1 MANKYDRILKE
12 NIKPIIPFLV
22 KHILGLEIVQFEEM
36 KDKIQITLEKEA
48 DFVQK
53 AIPENAEDAYIL
65 HCELQGKLE
74 KDMDKRM
81 LLYYAL
87 YHSNYG
93 LPVKQ
98 FVIYIGDTKKPKFKT
113 KIVHENLIFEYKVI
127 NLQDFDV
134 ELFLTS
140 EQPEEIILAI
150 LANFGTN
157 QPEEVVKSILNR
169 IQDLIGKGLKLQ
181 KYTRQLQIL
190 SMLRDLQPVTNKVI
204 QKMALLFDIRKDIV
218 YQQGISDAT
227 EKAVIKM
234 LVDSE
239 LTIEQIAN
247 FQSVEVEDV
256 LKIQTDLVRKKK
268 K

>member
-1 MANKYDRILKE
+1 
-12 NIKPIIPFLV
+12 
-22 KHILGLEIVQFEEM
+22 
-36 KDKIQITLEKEA
+36 
-48 DFVQK
+48 
-53 AIPENAEDAYIL
+53 
-65 HCELQGKLE
+65 
-74 KDMDKRM
+74 
-81 LLYYAL
+81 
-87 YHSNYG
+87 
-93 LPVKQ
+93 
-98 FVIYIGDTKKPKFKT
+98 
-113 KIVHENLIFEYKVI
+113 VHENLIFEYKVI

-204 QKMALLFDIRKDIV
+204 QNMALLFDIRKDIV

-247 FQSVEVEDV
+247 FLSVETEDV